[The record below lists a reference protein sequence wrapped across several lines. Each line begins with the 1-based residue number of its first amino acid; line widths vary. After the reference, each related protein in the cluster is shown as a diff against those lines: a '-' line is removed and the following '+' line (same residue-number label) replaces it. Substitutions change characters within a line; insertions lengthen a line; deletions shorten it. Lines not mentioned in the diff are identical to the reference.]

1 MSLVFYCVKSLIKCS
16 IKDNHLIIF
25 IEVINLITNDS
36 LSNVLYA
43 LPPKIK
49 GALFNLSAVVQQNVA
64 EIRLRK
70 NLPLAL
76 TVYGET
82 VFLEKDGQTAFQSS
96 NKLVYV
102 SERDIEDC
110 FRLLCNDSVF
120 AHENELRE
128 GYIIMKNGCRAG
140 VCGKLTDGGI
150 MQDITSINIRISRQI
165 KGCANELVARYG
177 GGGLL
182 IAGPPG
188 SGKTTILRDFIRQL
202 SNGIAG
208 RVSRISVIDTRGEI
222 SGGGL
227 LDLGAATDIL
237 ETEQKAAGVEIALRT
252 MFPDIIAFDE
262 IGNLEELN
270 AVSQCFLSGVKIVT
284 TAHTQ
289 TIFDLENRKITRELL
304 KSGAIEQI
312 AVLPKT
318 VGGKINFIT
327 KRDLC
332 FENVV

>member
-1 MSLVFYCVKSLIKCS
+1 M
-16 IKDNHLIIF
+16 II
-25 IEVINLITNDS
+25 NDS
-36 LSNVLYA
+36 LSKVLYA

-49 GALFNLSAVVQQNVA
+49 GNLFNLSASLQQEVS

-76 TVYGET
+76 TVCGET
-82 VFLEKDGQTAFQSS
+82 VFLKKDGQTSHDIE
-96 NKLVYV
+96 NDLVTV
-102 SERDIEDC
+102 SENDIEEA

-140 VCGKLTDGGI
+140 VCGKLSDGGV
-150 MQDITSINIRISRQI
+150 MQDITSINLRISREI
-165 KGCANELVARYG
+165 KGCANEIMSRYNG
-177 GGGLL
+177 GGVL

-188 SGKTTILRDFIRQL
+188 SGKTTLLRDFIRQL
-202 SNGIAG
+202 SNGING
-208 RVSRISVIDTRGEI
+208 RINRISVIDTRGEI
-222 SGGGL
+222 SGGGA

-237 ETEQKAAGVEIALRT
+237 EAEQKAVGVEIALRT

-262 IGNLEELN
+262 IGNLDELS
-270 AVSQCFLSGVKIVT
+270 AVSQCFLSGVNIIT
-284 TAHTQ
+284 TAHIQ
-289 TIFDLENRKITRELL
+289 TVFDLENRNVTHQLL

-312 AVLPKT
+312 AVLPKI

-327 KRDLC
+327 KEELSVND
-332 FENVV
+332 FT

>member
-1 MSLVFYCVKSLIKCS
+1 M
-16 IKDNHLIIF
+16 
-25 IEVINLITNDS
+25 ITNDS

-49 GALFNLSAVVQQNVA
+49 GAIFNLSSVVQQNVA

-76 TVYGET
+76 TIYGET
-82 VFLEKDGQTAFQSS
+82 VFIKKDGQTTFQLSD
-96 NKLVYV
+96 NLVYV
-102 SERDIEDC
+102 SEKDIEDC

-128 GYIIMKNGCRAG
+128 GYVIMKNGCRAG
-140 VCGKLTDGGI
+140 VCGKLSDGGV
-150 MQDITSINIRISRQI
+150 MQDITAVNIRISRQI
-165 KGCANELVARYG
+165 KGCANELVARYI

-202 SNGIAG
+202 SNGISG
-208 RVSRISVIDTRGEI
+208 RVNRISVIDTRGEI

-227 LDLGAATDIL
+227 LDLGAATDVL

-252 MFPDIIAFDE
+252 MFPDVIAFDE
-262 IGNLEELN
+262 IGNLDELS
-270 AVSQCFLSGVKIVT
+270 AVSQCFLSGVNIIT
-284 TAHTQ
+284 TAHIQ
-289 TIFDLENRKITRELL
+289 SIFDLENRQITRELL

-318 VGGKINFIT
+318 VGGKINLIN
-327 KRDLC
+327 KRELC
-332 FENVV
+332 IENVV